1 MTTAAG
7 RERHLPSPALFC
19 SQIIISIGLSATP
32 ISTLTTEYHME
43 NCTPKR
49 LWLMGLHYCLH
60 QYSSYMTDRNTTCTQ
75 FSSIIQYSA
84 HPLRY
89 LHLATQISH
98 HQSTQRS
105 LYFAPTPFM
114 ALDPWWTQLVFYPP
128 YTSCGLGLWRNT
140 QTFRRYLDKP
150 VAGSY
155 LS

>member
-60 QYSSYMTDRNTTCTQ
+60 QYSSYTTDRNTTCTQ

-84 HPLRY
+84 HPPRY
-89 LHLATQISH
+89 LPCYSAISSPIH
-98 HQSTQRS
+98 TAIVVP
-105 LYFAPTPFM
+105 YPTPFM
-114 ALDPWWTQLVFYPP
+114 ALDPWWTPTCLLPSVHR
-128 YTSCGLGLWRNT
+128 LWT
-140 QTFRRYLDKP
+140 QSL
-150 VAGSY
+150 AGHPNLQTVS
-155 LS
+155 